1 MYSLKPPRRNQTRK
15 GEKSLSLKMVTVRKK
30 MMDGEKMKLKLKKV
44 RNNGKR
50 ICRKRDGFFPE
61 MPNSSLYNQIPLL
74 KKLKTKFQKN

>member
-44 RNNGKR
+44 RNK
-50 ICRKRDGFFPE
+50 
-61 MPNSSLYNQIPLL
+61 
-74 KKLKTKFQKN
+74 